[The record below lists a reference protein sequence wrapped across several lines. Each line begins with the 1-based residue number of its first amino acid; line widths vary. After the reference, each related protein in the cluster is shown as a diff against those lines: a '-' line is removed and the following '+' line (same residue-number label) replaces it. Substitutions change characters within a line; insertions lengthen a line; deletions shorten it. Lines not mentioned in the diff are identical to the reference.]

1 MHSAATGFP
10 EMFRRKE
17 VIGFDEKK
25 EPITRWVKKPP
36 HKLVSIGFP
45 TSEISDAEG
54 TAKGLL
60 GVKHGSVVDTLGI
73 PRANV
78 ARQMGFSGYRR
89 LRFQAAEEDMELP
102 ELITTED
109 DDSVQEKKL
118 EPKKSKKK
126 ETQGD

>member
-1 MHSAATGFP
+1 
-10 EMFRRKE
+10 
-17 VIGFDEKK
+17 
-25 EPITRWVKKPP
+25 
-36 HKLVSIGFP
+36 
-45 TSEISDAEG
+45 
-54 TAKGLL
+54 
-60 GVKHGSVVDTLGI
+60 
-73 PRANV
+73 
-78 ARQMGFSGYRR
+78 MGFSGYRR